1 MRLLI
6 IRHGDPDYSIDSL
19 TEKGWREANLLSD
32 RLVKENITKV
42 YCSPLGRAQDTARP
56 TLERLG
62 MDFEVLD
69 WLHEFTSGVKTDY
82 APDGAVAWNMPPAYW
97 SHREGIYDRDGWRE
111 VPLFKES
118 NVPHHYDQVG
128 RELQAFLEQNGYRRV
143 GDGADYEIL
152 PGFEDDD
159 RTIAFFCHLGLGN
172 VLLSHLT
179 GVSLPVWWHNV
190 FLPPS
195 SVTTVYT
202 EKHDPASGKT
212 IMRLVGIGDTSHL
225 FAGGEPISWSGLH
238 SPIR

>member
-1 MRLLI
+1 MC
-6 IRHGDPDYSIDSL
+6 G
-19 TEKGWREANLLSD
+19 G
-32 RLVKENITKV
+32 LV
-42 YCSPLGRAQDTARP
+42 A
-56 TLERLG
+56 
-62 MDFEVLD
+62 
-69 WLHEFTSGVKTDY
+69 
-82 APDGAVAWNMPPAYW
+82 
-97 SHREGIYDRDGWRE
+97 
-111 VPLFKES
+111 
-118 NVPHHYDQVG
+118 
-128 RELQAFLEQNGYRRV
+128 AFLQKMQQDPQGTL
-143 GDGADYEIL
+143 DLHPTSWWAA
-152 PGFEDDD
+152 FEDDD

-202 EKHDPASGKT
+202 EKHDPAGGKT